1 MRLFVPTLILVAILG
16 RRLVVVFK
24 LRIYKLKLNGFVHRW
39 FESIESTVNKGLI
52 NTTELCYIVLNSLL
66 DYL

>member
-1 MRLFVPTLILVAILG
+1 MRIVVPTLILVAILG

-24 LRIYKLKLNGFVHRW
+24 LRIYRLKLNDFVHRQ
-39 FESIESTVNKGLI
+39 FESIESKINKGLM

-66 DYL
+66 DDI